1 MVRISGSVNV
11 TTTDPTTIAVAVE
24 DYILFL
30 KRLRIVNNAT
40 TANTITVAYMNGSI
54 PKPVL
59 TTTLSAGEEKMFKEE
74 ELPVEAAPTA
84 IAVQGTAQP
93 YVVEFSVEM
102 V

>member
-1 MVRISGSVNV
+1 MVKISGSITV

-30 KRLRIVNNAT
+30 RRLRITNSAT
-40 TANTITVAYMNGSI
+40 TSNTITVAYMNGDT

-59 TTTLSAGEEKMFKEE
+59 TAALSAGEEKTFRED
-74 ELPVEAAPTA
+74 ELPAEAAPTA
-84 IAVQGTAQP
+84 IVVQGTAQP
-93 YVVEFSVEM
+93 YVVDFSIEM

>member
-1 MVRISGSVNV
+1 MVKVSGSITV

-30 KRLRIVNNAT
+30 RRLRIINSAT
-40 TANTITVAYMNGSI
+40 ASNTITVVYMNGNV

-59 TTTLSAGEEKMFKEE
+59 TAALLAGEEKTFKED

-84 IAVQGTAQP
+84 IVVQGTEQP
-93 YVVEFSVEM
+93 YVVDFSVEI

>member
-1 MVRISGSVNV
+1 MVKVSGSVNV
-11 TTTDPTTIAVAVE
+11 TTTDPTTVAVAVE

-40 TANTITVAYMNGSI
+40 TANTIMVTYMNGNV

-59 TTTLSAGEEKMFKEE
+59 TVTLSAGEERMFKED
-74 ELPVEAAPTA
+74 ELPIEAAPTA

-93 YVVEFSVEM
+93 YTVEFSVEM